1 MDSNFTTSGPGSKPF
16 DTLKVFLKNFFEEV
30 NFDDNKSMKNY
41 PACNKILPPISVSS
55 HPIFLKPALMLSIS
69 LASLDITV

>member
-1 MDSNFTTSGPGSKPF
+1 MDSSFITTGPGSKPF
-16 DTLKVFLKNFFEEV
+16 DTLKAFLKKFLNKI
-30 NFDDNKSMKNY
+30 NFDDNKSIKNY

-69 LASLDITV
+69 LASLVITV